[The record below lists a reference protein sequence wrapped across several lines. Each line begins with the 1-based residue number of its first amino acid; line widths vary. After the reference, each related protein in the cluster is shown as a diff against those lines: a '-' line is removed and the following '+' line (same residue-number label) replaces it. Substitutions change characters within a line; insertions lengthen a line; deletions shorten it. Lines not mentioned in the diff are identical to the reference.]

1 MDLNLRDRV
10 VLVTGSASGIGKEA
24 ARVFAQEGAI
34 VLLNDINA
42 EALMET
48 KAELEQYGSKVE
60 TLCYDVADEESV
72 KQMFKAVEKTFGYL
86 DVLVNNAGIIIDK
99 QIVDMTYAEWRK
111 IFSVNIDAYFLCTR
125 EAAKIMKGERKPV
138 ILNAG
143 SVATLWPA
151 MGYGCYAITKA
162 AVQNLTKVTCG
173 ELAGKGIRVM
183 GYIPGMT
190 NTPINTD
197 VFKAEPERICAQI
210 PLGRIAEPEEIGRVV
225 AFLASDAASYMA
237 GSMAI
242 IDGGKLSVQNPGRY
256 RQVK

>member
-1 MDLNLRDRV
+1 MELNLKNKV
-10 VLVTGSASGIGKEA
+10 VMVTGAASGIGKEA
-24 ARVFAQEGAI
+24 ARIYAQEGAI
-34 VLLNDINA
+34 VLLNDINQ
-42 EALMET
+42 EALKAT
-48 KAELEQYGSKVE
+48 KEEFAVYGTRVE
-60 TLCYDVADEESV
+60 IFCYDVSDEKSV
-72 KQMFKAVEKTFGYL
+72 INMFKAVEDMFGYL
-86 DVLVNNAGIIIDK
+86 DILVNNAGIVMDSP
-99 QIVDMTYAEWRK
+99 IVEMTYEQWRK

-125 EAAKIMKGERKPV
+125 EASKIMKREHKPV

-151 MGYGCYAITKA
+151 MGYGAYAVTKA

-173 ELAGKGIRVM
+173 ELAYKGIRVM

-190 NTPINTD
+190 NTPINVD

-210 PLGRIAEPEEIGRVV
+210 PLGRVAEPEEIARVIV
-225 AFLASDAASYMA
+225 FLSSDAASYMA

-256 RQVK
+256 RK